1 VTDISALIAATA
13 PDQEIQDR
21 VNLLFHRILD
31 EAEALIV
38 RGSTATKIR
47 MIPTALPAMM
57 SFMKQEDGAAMA
69 EIRGML
75 MEMHAEQRQALF
87 PQTPPSLDP
96 P

>member
-1 VTDISALIAATA
+1 MTDLSAIISATA

-47 MIPTALPAMM
+47 MISTALPAMM

-75 MEMHAEQRQALF
+75 MEMHAEQRQALL
-87 PQTPPSLDP
+87 PSHTPTDP
-96 P
+96 

>member
-1 VTDISALIAATA
+1 MTDFSALIAATT

-47 MIPTALPAMM
+47 MISTALPAMM